1 MNTVIKT
8 TGPIF
13 CLFFRGLNNG
23 ENIFLTKE
31 GEFMKLIVFFAEYHY
46 CQQTQ

>member
-8 TGPIF
+8 TAWIF
-13 CLFFRGLNNG
+13 CLFFRRLNNG
-23 ENIFLTKE
+23 RIIFFAKE
-31 GEFMKLIVFFAEYHY
+31 DVFIKLIVFFAEYHY